1 MHGGHQLAVPAQQ
14 PVGPEHQHRVVERA
28 GPVVLPLVHPDGR
41 RCTSCSRAGVDERA
55 RRRPADVDASCPT
68 SAPTARRPHRSRAA
82 PPRPGLRRVQR
93 HEALREHHQLGTRRR
108 PPPRAARRPCRRV
121 ASASSTTGVA
131 CTAATRT
138 VGKSVI
144 GRLLATGDPS
154 HTSEPTLRN
163 SSAVGTGTPVH
174 SGVRSPADSGRDHG
188 DGLRNRCRRQGQ
200 GPMTRRWPLLAALA
214 YALFGVIG
222 LFLLPTA
229 PDVDAT
235 GQELV
240 AHLDEHSGAIR
251 VVIWLVT
258 LALLAFVPL
267 AAAIREH
274 LVGIGRDVTLIGATS
289 VAILTTVWTWTNA
302 GLALH
307 ADTLDPGVART
318 FTDVAAYYGPTL
330 TAMVILFAAPVGWAA
345 WHRQG
350 GLPRSA
356 GLGHAGLGRRAV
368 HRDDDHAGDERL
380 PRPGRADEPRGRGRA
395 VPSLGRGRRRRGV
408 TTDTTALDSERV
420 SPRPA

>member
-1 MHGGHQLAVPAQQ
+1 
-14 PVGPEHQHRVVERA
+14 
-28 GPVVLPLVHPDGR
+28 
-41 RCTSCSRAGVDERA
+41 
-55 RRRPADVDASCPT
+55 
-68 SAPTARRPHRSRAA
+68 
-82 PPRPGLRRVQR
+82 
-93 HEALREHHQLGTRRR
+93 
-108 PPPRAARRPCRRV
+108 
-121 ASASSTTGVA
+121 
-131 CTAATRT
+131 
-138 VGKSVI
+138 
-144 GRLLATGDPS
+144 
-154 HTSEPTLRN
+154 
-163 SSAVGTGTPVH
+163 
-174 SGVRSPADSGRDHG
+174 
-188 DGLRNRCRRQGQ
+188 
-200 GPMTRRWPLLAALA
+200 MTRRWPLLAALA

-350 GLPRSA
+350 GLPRWLAWVTLVLVVEQLIETTTTLATSGFLAPGGPMNLEVGA
-356 GLGHAGLGRRAV
+356 GLFLLWVVAAGA
-368 HRDDDHAGDERL
+368 A
-380 PRPGRADEPRGRGRA
+380 
-395 VPSLGRGRRRRGV
+395 
-408 TTDTTALDSERV
+408 V
-420 SPRPA
+420 SPRTPPPSTQSE